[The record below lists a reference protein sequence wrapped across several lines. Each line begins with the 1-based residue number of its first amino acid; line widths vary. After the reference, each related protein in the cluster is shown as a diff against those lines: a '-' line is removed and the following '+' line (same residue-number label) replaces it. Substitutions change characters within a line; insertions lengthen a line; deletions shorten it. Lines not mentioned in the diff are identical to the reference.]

1 MRKCL
6 VGLVTLMLLLVFS
19 VPALAADL
27 TLYVNGQVYKPLT
40 QPQLQEGT
48 TMVPLYVIE
57 RIGGAD
63 ISQSEEEITIQ
74 KGGNTMLLTLNST
87 QASLNE
93 SLITLPQAPVQVNDV
108 VMVPIRAVMEGLG
121 ATIDWEGETRTVL
134 VSFQEQRDG
143 MSPEDLLVKSTEAL
157 AAYNTYKARA
167 EMTQDMQMLN
177 PDTGEREEIQMK
189 MLMEMAMQNEPIL
202 VYAKTDTVSSS
213 PELPEAED
221 FSTEIV
227 VNEDGLY
234 MTMPGE
240 GWVKLSIPGMDL
252 QTYLEQSN
260 QDPLKSLQQLSEA
273 GILICYGQDQEI
285 NGQSYWVLNVTM
297 GPDSFSQLFSQ
308 VMESLPLQ
316 EVEDQNTGEELSI
329 ILQKL
334 FENMKADMFY
344 NMLINKET
352 LIPEFMNLYSTME
365 IKTEIPDP
373 DNNNESIPL
382 DMNLQQTATYEYYG
396 FNEDFT
402 VPDLSQAKDLQ
413 EIDLNNLVEPAP
425 AQENQ

>member
-1 MRKCL
+1 
-6 VGLVTLMLLLVFS
+6 
-19 VPALAADL
+19 
-27 TLYVNGQVYKPLT
+27 
-40 QPQLQEGT
+40 
-48 TMVPLYVIE
+48 
-57 RIGGAD
+57 
-63 ISQSEEEITIQ
+63 
-74 KGGNTMLLTLNST
+74 
-87 QASLNE
+87 
-93 SLITLPQAPVQVNDV
+93 
-108 VMVPIRAVMEGLG
+108 MEGLG

-308 VMESLPLQ
+308 VMESPLQ